1 MEKLRQTPSQTVGPF
16 FAYSLTAEQYGYD
29 FNSIINHELTD
40 VGFGMSDFGK
50 VPTSDIPNP
59 TSSVPIFIT
68 GQIFDGAGNSVPDA
82 IIELWQ
88 ADENGQY
95 RTTAI
100 QGKNDGFTGFG
111 RLGTGTNP
119 EHRFTFTT
127 VKPASVNGQAPHID
141 VIIFM
146 RGLLL
151 HLHTRLY
158 FSDETAANATDD
170 LLNSMPEE
178 RRNTL
183 IANKIAILGA
193 TFYAFN
199 IHLQGDNETIFFDI

>member
-40 VGFGMSDFGK
+40 VGFGVSDFSN

-59 TSSVPIFIT
+59 TSGAPIYIT
-68 GQIFDGAGNSVPDA
+68 GRIFDGAGNSVPDA
-82 IIELWQ
+82 VIELWQ
-88 ADENGQY
+88 ADENGNY
-95 RTTAI
+95 RTTEI

-127 VKPASVNGQAPHID
+127 VKPASIDGQAPHID
-141 VIIFM
+141 AIVFM

-158 FSDETAANATDD
+158 FSDETAANATDN

-183 IANKIAILGA
+183 IANKIAVHGS
-193 TFYAFN
+193 TFYEFN